1 MSSLYRVEIDFE
13 NPGIKFW
20 DSVSQRSKY
29 KAYKYHAL
37 YVKLSTLGWQNASD
51 AATYIDHITL
61 TACEIL
67 QLRSMPFWNDGPS
80 NAEHPVLIFEI
91 GNDNV

>member
-13 NPGIKFW
+13 NPACKFW
-20 DSVSQRSKY
+20 DSVSQRSTH

-37 YVKLSTLGWQNASD
+37 CVKLYTLGLQDAS
-51 AATYIDHITL
+51 IVL

-67 QLRSMPFWNDGPS
+67 QLRSMPFWHDGPS
-80 NAEHPVLIFEI
+80 YAEHPVLIFEI
-91 GNDNV
+91 GNNNV